1 MINQSHKLSGPF
13 LIDLKNRFRQI
24 AGSDNKIDRK
34 EFKNG
39 LLIDN
44 DQIKNRIFDIFD
56 TDQNN
61 FLDIGEFIDGIERLI
76 NGTTYEKIKFAFQV
90 HDVDGS
96 GDIDKLELE
105 ILVKNILI
113 ENNLD
118 FDANQISLIV
128 SDLFNKVDDD
138 GNGKIDF
145 DEFLT
150 LVEEYPDFLK
160 SLAVNPLSWFYE
172 KDQSKGVVATTPLL

>member
-1 MINQSHKLSGPF
+1 MIKL
-13 LIDLKNRFRQI
+13 
-24 AGSDNKIDRK
+24 KI
-34 EFKNG
+34 ESLTF
-39 LLIDN
+39 
-44 DQIKNRIFDIFD
+44 FD

-61 FLDIGEFIDGIERLI
+61 FLDIREFIDGIERLI

-90 HDVDGS
+90 HDIDGS

-128 SDLFNKVDDD
+128 SDLFKKVDID

-145 DEFLT
+145 DEFLK
-150 LVEEYPDFLK
+150 LVE
-160 SLAVNPLSWFYE
+160 
-172 KDQSKGVVATTPLL
+172 